1 MPIDKINNPA
11 EAQTITPEQK
21 VDAFDSKENL
31 ESGVV
36 ETEQQIVAPAEE
48 KGISET
54 AVPTSDDSGVGAPGI
69 DTSKSS
75 LHQNIENIL
84 EEDLEA
90 IYFEM
95 DPATQGAFKKSGEET
110 TKEIIQLLDGA
121 KASFKKV
128 FKLIT
133 NCLKIIPGI
142 NKFFLEQAA
151 KIKTDKILKI

>member
-1 MPIDKINNPA
+1 MPIDKIV
-11 EAQTITPEQK
+11 EKHLLTPEKQTGDFK
-21 VDAFDSKENL
+21 VPDNL

-36 ETEQQIVAPAEE
+36 ETEQQVVAPVQE

-54 AVPTSDDSGVGAPGI
+54 AVPASDDSGVGAPGI

-84 EEDLEA
+84 EEDLEE

-95 DPATQGAFKKSGEET
+95 DPATQDAFKKAGEET
-110 TKEIIQLLDGA
+110 TKEIINLIENA
-121 KASFKKV
+121 KVSFKKV

-133 NCLKIIPGI
+133 NWLKIIPGI
-142 NKFFLEQAA
+142 NKFFLEQEG
-151 KIKTDKILKI
+151 KIKTDKILKIQ